1 LKYGLIADP
10 ANFRISPEA
19 YIDRQERAP
28 VQETR
33 AQTFREKGLGG
44 LDPNLKLY
52 ADQANAIYQKNM
64 QLYSP
69 FGTKAS
75 GYLSADKMQ
84 ADKYQAAYDDA
95 VTKAL
100 QNQARS
106 GMKDVTSY
114 QDALSVFGDVNVE
127 DWNTY
132 IQPEL
137 ARMNITAPSGGD
149 NQPNAYK
156 FVPIEGGE
164 SRRGYSKIEGGVPV
178 YYFENGEPVPRQG
191 YRVASLTE
199 APKSGSS
206 SSVTNVPTDF
216 QNLEYLRGL
225 KKQLDSTPKDSDQYQ
240 ALKDQYD
247 QTKQAYTN
255 TLWEGAQSSRSDW
268 ASSIGNYGYNIS
280 LMDRM
285 FEQLSNPSVATGFVA
300 GTANVFENVADQAQQ
315 LVSAGK
321 AYIGEKIPENE
332 VSAEQ
337 LRNHTYTFGDL
348 ENPANVSG
356 AFKANITDLA
366 YALARLAEKGG
377 GRLSDSDVQKQID
390 RIAPGGA
397 YSKSN
402 IATALLD
409 IDISLRRRIIQK
421 QKGLLAAGLPVGD
434 WQGARPVLQKKSTT
448 HEGKQYNYLG
458 YELPEKDENGDKK
471 FHVVMHW
478 QKGE

>member
-1 LKYGLIADP
+1 MKYGLIADP

-52 ADQANAIYQKNM
+52 ADQANSIYQKNM

-69 FGTKAS
+69 FGTKANGFLNS
-75 GYLSADKMQ
+75 DKMQ
-84 ADKYQAAYDDA
+84 ATKYQAAYDDA

-100 QNQARS
+100 QKQTLS

-114 QDALSVFGDVNVE
+114 QDALSVFGDVNMG
-127 DWNTY
+127 DWKTY
-132 IQPEL
+132 IEPEL
-137 ARMNITAPSGGD
+137 ARMNITPTSGGD
-149 NQPNAYK
+149 KEPNAYK

-206 SSVTNVPTDF
+206 SSVTDVPTDF
-216 QNLEYLRGL
+216 KNLEWLRAL
-225 KKQLDSTPKDSDQYQ
+225 KKQLDSTPKGSDEYL
-240 ALKDQYD
+240 ALKEQYD
-247 QTKQAYTN
+247 QTRQAYNN
-255 TLWEGAQSSRSDW
+255 TLWTGSSDLRSDW
-268 ASSIGNYGYNIS
+268 ISSMGNYGYNIS

-285 FEQLSNPSVATGFVA
+285 FEQLANPAVATGFVA
-300 GTANVFENVADQAQQ
+300 GTANLFENVADQAQQ
-315 LVSAGK
+315 LVATGK
-321 AYIGEKIPENE
+321 SYIGSKIDENE
-332 VSAEQ
+332 VSAGQ
-337 LRNHTYTFGDL
+337 LRNHTFTF

-377 GRLSDSDVQKQID
+377 GKLSDSDVQYQID

-402 IATALLD
+402 IATALLE
-409 IDISLRRRIIQK
+409 IDKSLRRRIIEK
-421 QKGLLAAGLPVGD
+421 QKALLAGAFPVGD
-434 WQGARPVLQKKSTT
+434 WQEARPVLQKKSTT

>member
-10 ANFRISPEA
+10 ANFRIAPEA

-75 GYLSADKMQ
+75 GFLNADKMQ
-84 ADKYQAAYDDA
+84 ATKYQAAYDDA

-127 DWNTY
+127 DWKTY
-132 IQPEL
+132 IEPEL

-149 NQPNAYK
+149 NRPDAYK

-216 QNLEYLRGL
+216 ENLEYLRGL
-225 KKQLDSTPKDSDQYQ
+225 KKQLDSTPKDDPRYQ
-240 ALKDQYD
+240 SLKDQYD
-247 QTKQAYTN
+247 QTQQAYTN
-255 TLWEGAQSSRSDW
+255 TLWEGAQGSREDW
-268 ASSIGNYGYNIS
+268 ASSIGNYGYNVS

-285 FEQLSNPSVATGFVA
+285 FEQLSNPNVTTGAIA
-300 GTANVFENVADQAQQ
+300 GTANLFENVADQAQQ
-315 LVSAGK
+315 AVAAGK
-321 AYIGEKIPENE
+321 AYIGKKIPENE

-337 LRNHTYTFGDL
+337 LRDHTYTFGDL

-390 RIAPGGA
+390 RIAPGGS

-402 IATALLD
+402 IAAALLD

-421 QKGLLAAGLPVGD
+421 QKGLLAGGYPVGD